1 MNMTIIEKD
10 AVRVVEAIRIHDVSK
25 QYETGTLALDNIDLS
40 IEEGEFVTLVGPSGC
55 GKSTLLRIM
64 AGLDHASSGEVHI
77 QSDAVQAKDQASFV
91 FQEANLMPWR
101 TVLANVALPLEISGV
116 SHVERKARAMAVLE
130 KVGLTAYADSYP
142 RQLSGGMKMRVSIA
156 RALVSEPRLLFMDEP
171 FGALD
176 EMTRHR
182 LHEELLNIW
191 MNSKLTIVFV
201 THSVFEAVYLSGRVV
216 AMEARPG
223 RIKEIITIE
232 VSYPRT
238 NAFMTSPQFGEKVRA
253 ITNTLT

>member
-1 MNMTIIEKD
+1 MNMTVDEKTTVQ
-10 AVRVVEAIRIHDVSK
+10 AAEAIRIHDVTK
-25 QYETGTLALDNIDLS
+25 RYENGTVALSSIHLT

-64 AGLDHASSGEVHI
+64 AGLDQATSGQVHI
-77 QSDAVQAKDQASFV
+77 QSHAAKGNEQASFV

-101 TVLANVALPLEISGV
+101 TVLANVALPLEISGAPV
-116 SHVERKARAMAVLE
+116 AERKARALAALE

-156 RALVSEPRLLFMDEP
+156 RALVSEPKLLFMDEP

-191 MNSKLTIVFV
+191 MNSRLTIVFV

-223 RIKEIITIE
+223 KIKEIIPIE
-232 VSYPRT
+232 ESYPRT
-238 NAFMTSPQFGEKVRA
+238 NAFMTSPAFGEKVRA